1 MKKSKEK
8 ITVAEAIEAEE
19 IAVPREEIVAE
30 IGEEAVAKIEEEA
43 VEVEVVEEV
52 PVVAKKSSKSGS
64 VSVYHKL
71 NFIREYSSEIH
82 GKDYLNLAEM
92 FAEKIGGVVK

>member
-43 VEVEVVEEV
+43 VEVDVVEEV
-52 PVVAKKSSKSGS
+52 ATKKTSKGS

-82 GKDYLNLAEM
+82 GKDYLKLAEM
-92 FAEKIGGVVK
+92 FAEKIGGTIK